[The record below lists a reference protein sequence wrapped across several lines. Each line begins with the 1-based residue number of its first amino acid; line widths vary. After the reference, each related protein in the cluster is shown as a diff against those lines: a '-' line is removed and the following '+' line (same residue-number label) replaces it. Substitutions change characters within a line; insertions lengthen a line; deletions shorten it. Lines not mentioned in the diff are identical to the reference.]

1 MQRNVRPLVKGG
13 NEQIVTIRNQRPL
26 SSSYIIEKI
35 GESRA
40 INNSNETAR
49 IVPIKKVHLRN
60 AQIR

>member
-1 MQRNVRPLVKGG
+1 MQRNVRPSAKGG